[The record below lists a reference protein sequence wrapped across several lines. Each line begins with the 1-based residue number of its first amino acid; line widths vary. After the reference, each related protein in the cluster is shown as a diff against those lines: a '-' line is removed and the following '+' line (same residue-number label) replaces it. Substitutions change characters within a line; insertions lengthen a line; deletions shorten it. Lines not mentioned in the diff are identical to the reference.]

1 MSISEVQPASPK
13 QGRREPLLLYQR
25 FNEQAFWPSI
35 GIMVTAVVLLI
46 WTPPELS
53 DRRIY
58 LVALLVF
65 TALLLAVT
73 YVYRLRSYAQC
84 RKDRLLLQLPF
95 YRLEIPY
102 QDIQATRP
110 NDFFRIF
117 PEKEVPRLQRHFLE
131 PLMGKTAV
139 VVDMLELPKPR
150 RALVLSMGRYM
161 LSPESASI
169 ILSVR
174 DWVAFR
180 AEFDEV
186 RLRNRQ
192 FSN

>member
-1 MSISEVQPASPK
+1 MSVSEVQTASPK
-13 QGRREPLLLYQR
+13 RGTREPLLLYQR
-25 FNEQAFWPSI
+25 FNEQAFWPCI
-35 GIMVTAVVLLI
+35 GIMATAVILLI
-46 WTPPELS
+46 WTPQELL

-58 LVALLVF
+58 ALALLVF
-65 TALLLAVT
+65 TALLLALT
-73 YVYRLRSYAQC
+73 YIYRLRSYTQC
-84 RKDRLLLQLPF
+84 QEDCLLLQLPF
-95 YRLEIPY
+95 YHLKIPY
-102 QDIQATRP
+102 RDIQTTRP

-139 VVDMLELPKPR
+139 VVDMLELPRSKR
-150 RALVLSMGRYM
+150 TLRLSMGRYM
-161 LSPESASI
+161 LSPESPSI

-180 AEFDEV
+180 AEFDEF